1 MKARRKTSRNSVP
14 EVSVAYVQNQK
25 VVWYI
30 WLVVDASG
38 DIVEA
43 SHDKN
48 LLPEC
53 GKGERMIK
61 IRFP

>member
-1 MKARRKTSRNSVP
+1 M
-14 EVSVAYVQNQK
+14 QNQK